1 MSLKS
6 KLLSIACAEI
16 AKKVNAKG
24 FLDNAINSL
33 SEKSA
38 KANGIKT
45 LNEYKKKEEKNYM
58 VFKTPS
64 ASVSTMINVFRD
76 PYKAIEQ
83 FGSMY
88 QFCDM
93 EGNIKYISDFDT
105 GLLIDRE
112 TVTLYDKDKKKYG
125 KVKEYIISVGIP
137 LFEKEVK
144 KCSVDFDKE
153 NICKLKKYKSFGE
166 LEFETLEGKVYL
178 NCHDEEKKKYQIKKG
193 NKIIAKVNELPPK
206 FIDGLVETYIIQY
219 DNIEDEKLITL
230 MVVAL
235 KMLMSN

>member
-1 MSLKS
+1 
-6 KLLSIACAEI
+6 
-16 AKKVNAKG
+16 
-24 FLDNAINSL
+24 
-33 SEKSA
+33 
-38 KANGIKT
+38 
-45 LNEYKKKEEKNYM
+45 
-58 VFKTPS
+58 
-64 ASVSTMINVFRD
+64 
-76 PYKAIEQ
+76 
-83 FGSMY
+83 MY
-88 QFCDM
+88 QFFDM

-230 MVVAL
+230 MVVTL

>member
-6 KLLSIACAEI
+6 KLLGIACAEI

-45 LNEYKKKEEKNYM
+45 LSEYKKKEDKNYM

-144 KCSVDFDKE
+144 KCSVDFDK
-153 NICKLKKYKSFGE
+153 
-166 LEFETLEGKVYL
+166 
-178 NCHDEEKKKYQIKKG
+178 
-193 NKIIAKVNELPPK
+193 KIFVN
-206 FIDGLVETYIIQY
+206 
-219 DNIEDEKLITL
+219 
-230 MVVAL
+230 
-235 KMLMSN
+235 